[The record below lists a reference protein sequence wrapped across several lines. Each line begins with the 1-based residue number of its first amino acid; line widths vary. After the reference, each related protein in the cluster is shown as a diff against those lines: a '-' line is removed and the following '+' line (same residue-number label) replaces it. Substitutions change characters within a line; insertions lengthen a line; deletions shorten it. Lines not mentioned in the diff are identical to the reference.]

1 MFDSGCHVL
10 ISLSREE
17 LQQQFPKQQ
26 QHLLGDQ
33 SNEITLQLSNLW
45 RIAATPAPPTID
57 SPPHCLLVQS
67 WTLIIPQDYTKHSKS
82 KIIH

>member
-10 ISLSREE
+10 ISLSRRRTI
-17 LQQQFPKQQ
+17 PKQQ

-45 RIAATPAPPTID
+45 RIATPAPPTIY
-57 SPPHCLLVQS
+57 SPHRLLVQS

>member
-10 ISLSREE
+10 ISLSRRRTI
-17 LQQQFPKQQ
+17 PKQQ

-45 RIAATPAPPTID
+45 RIATPAPPTIY
-57 SPPHCLLVQS
+57 SPPHRLLVQS

>member
-1 MFDSGCHVL
+1 MSFDSGCHVL

-45 RIAATPAPPTID
+45 RIEASPLLPP
-57 SPPHCLLVQS
+57 SLL
-67 WTLIIPQDYTKHSKS
+67 TR
-82 KIIH
+82 